1 MKRLVIATAFVV
13 PILAVVTFAATRHH
27 SNALASQPSQ
37 GPYRGSEPPG
47 RNLLPG
53 FQLPTYDGRIIST
66 QDLRGRVVLT
76 TFVDSACKE
85 SCPIIVAA
93 LGAALRRLDSATRKA
108 VAAVAFSVDPEVDT
122 PRHVRTFLRDRGAQG
137 QVAYAVASVQR
148 MRPVWKT
155 FHVLPAVDTGNADI
169 HSADIRIFDRRG
181 LWVSTLN
188 VGADLTVTNL
198 VHDIETALAR
208 S

>member
-1 MKRLVIATAFVV
+1 MKWLVIAGAFVV
-13 PILAVVTFAATRHH
+13 PILAVVTFAATRHDA
-27 SNALASQPSQ
+27 STSPSQPSQ

-47 RNLLPG
+47 RILLPG
-53 FQLPTYDGRIIST
+53 FRLPTYDRRIIAR

-93 LGAALRRLDSATRKA
+93 LGAALHRLDAATRRS
-108 VAAVAFSVDPEVDT
+108 VAAVAFSVDPKVDT
-122 PRHVRTFLRDRGAQG
+122 SRHVQTFLRDRHAEGE
-137 QVAYAVASVQR
+137 VTYAVASARR
-148 MRPVWKT
+148 MRPVWSA
-155 FHVLPAVDTGNADI
+155 FHVLPAVDTGNTEI
-169 HSADIRIFDRRG
+169 HSADIRVFDRRG

-188 VGADLTVTNL
+188 VGADLTVANL
-198 VHDIETALAR
+198 VHDIVTALAR